1 VPADVDSTDHT
12 EKTTCVIAGGG
23 PAGIMLGLLLAR
35 GGVDV
40 TVMEKHAD
48 FLRDFRGDTVHASTL
63 RLLDELGLAADFARM
78 PHREIDTLSM
88 TIQGTP
94 VEIDLRRIPGP
105 HKHIALAPQWDFLEL
120 LAAAADKEP
129 TFRLLRSTEV
139 LAPIRRGDKVIG
151 VSYRD
156 NLGQVRELYAELTVA
171 CDGRSSTLRNT
182 MGLKPRNFGAP
193 MDVWWFRLPR
203 NADDPHGLAGV
214 LGAGHACIAIDRG
227 DYFQIAYIIPKGR
240 DAELRA
246 QGIETLHRGV
256 VTLVPW
262 LAGRVEALTSFDD
275 VKLLDV
281 QLNRLRRWY
290 TDGMLLIGDA
300 AHAMSP
306 VGGVGIN
313 LAVADAVATG
323 RALAGPLRRGTV
335 STRQLARVQ
344 ARRWLPA
351 ALIQSVQRVIH
362 SRVIAVAVSAGQP
375 VKPPLLV
382 RIANKVP
389 ALRTAAGYAV
399 AIGPLPEHVPE
410 FARR

>member
-1 VPADVDSTDHT
+1 MPADEDSTA
-12 EKTTCVIAGGG
+12 KTSCVIAGGG

-63 RLLDELGLAADFARM
+63 RLLDELGLAAEFAGM

-88 TIQGTP
+88 KIQGTP

-105 HKHIALAPQWDFLEL
+105 HKHIALVPQWDFLEL

-139 LAPIRRGDKVIG
+139 LAPIIRGDKVIG

-156 NLGQVRELYAELTVA
+156 SGGQVRELHAELTVA
-171 CDGRSSTLRNT
+171 CDGRSSTLRTT
-182 MGLKPRNFGAP
+182 MGLQPRSFGAP

-290 TDGMLLIGDA
+290 ADGLLLIGDA

-313 LAVADAVATG
+313 LAVADAVAAG

-335 STRQLARVQ
+335 STRQLARIQ
-344 ARRWLPA
+344 ARRWVPA
-351 ALIQSVQRVIH
+351 VLVQSVQRVIH

-375 VKPPLLV
+375 VKPPLVV

-399 AIGPLPEHVPE
+399 AIGPLPEHAPE

>member
-1 VPADVDSTDHT
+1 M
-12 EKTTCVIAGGG
+12 K
-23 PAGIMLGLLLAR
+23 
-35 GGVDV
+35 
-40 TVMEKHAD
+40 
-48 FLRDFRGDTVHASTL
+48 
-63 RLLDELGLAADFARM
+63 
-78 PHREIDTLSM
+78 
-88 TIQGTP
+88 IQGTP
-94 VEIDLRRIPGP
+94 VEIDLCRIPGP
-105 HKHIALAPQWDFLEL
+105 HKHIALVPQWDFLEL
-120 LAAAADKEP
+120 LVAAADKEP

-139 LAPIRRGDKVIG
+139 LAPIIRAGTRKDRVIG

-182 MGLKPRNFGAP
+182 MGLRPRNFGAP

-290 TDGMLLIGDA
+290 TDGLLLIGDA

-313 LAVADAVATG
+313 LAVADAVAAG
-323 RALAGPLRRGTV
+323 RTLAGPLRHGTV

-351 ALIQSVQRVIH
+351 ALIQSAQRVIH
-362 SRVIAVAVSAGQP
+362 SRVIAVTVSAGQP
-375 VKPPLLV
+375 ARPPLLV
-382 RIANKVP
+382 RIANRVP
-389 ALRTAAGYAV
+389 ALRAAAAYAV